1 MPSAERMRVMKMTNT
16 EASRDSEST
25 RAFSLRDVAATYAFR
40 FNGYTMLNNI
50 RYFLLGVG
58 KFKINS
64 DGNISGN
71 QQSSITSLQGQKASL
86 ETSSYDLTGIINLD
100 EEGAGNA
107 VIRFTKTEGNG
118 LDVEGNFFVQVAGS
132 AERLWFI
139 SSGASVSNSGTPADE
154 LVTLE
159 AIRMRAS

>member
-1 MPSAERMRVMKMTNT
+1 MKMTNT
-16 EASRDSEST
+16 EVSRETAST

-58 KFKINS
+58 KFRIHA
-64 DGNISGN
+64 DGNIYGK
-71 QQSSITSLQGQKASL
+71 QKSSITPLQGQKASL
-86 ETSSYDLTGIINLD
+86 DTSNYDLAGTINLD

-107 VIRFTKTEGNG
+107 VIRFTKTKGNG

-139 SSGASVSNSGTPADE
+139 SSGASLPNSGGPADE

-159 AIRMRAS
+159 AIRMGV